1 MHDETPLTASA
12 RWLEGYQV
20 VVRAGKHSWVADEPE
35 RLGGD
40 GLGANPFE
48 QLLGA
53 LASCLT
59 ITVAHF
65 AGQAKVPLAGLW
77 AEVEGCWD
85 NSGEKPVYRVTA
97 ELKARGDLD
106 ERAVKRLER
115 YAERCPIH
123 GLLSRGAEIALR
135 VVRV

>member
-1 MHDETPLTASA
+1 MHDETPLHASA

-40 GLGANPFE
+40 GLGPNPFE
-48 QLLGA
+48 QMLGG

-65 AGQAKVPLAGLW
+65 AGQAGVPLAGLW
-77 AEVEGCWD
+77 AEVEGRWD
-85 NSGEKPVYRVTA
+85 KSGQKPRYRVAA

-106 ERAVKRLER
+106 GKAMERLER
-115 YAERCPIH
+115 YAGRCPIH
-123 GLLSRGAEIALR
+123 EILSRGADVTVSVSR
-135 VVRV
+135 V

>member
-1 MHDETPLTASA
+1 MNDEKPLSASA

-20 VVRAGKHSWVADEPE
+20 VVRAGTHSWVADEPE

-40 GLGANPFE
+40 GLGPNPFE

-53 LASCLT
+53 FASCLT

-77 AEVEGCWD
+77 AEVQGRWD
-85 NSGEKPVYRVTA
+85 KRGEKPRYKVAA

-106 ERAVKRLER
+106 EKAMKRLER

-123 GLLSRGAEIALR
+123 GILSQGAD
-135 VVRV
+135 VSVSVSKV

>member
-1 MHDETPLTASA
+1 MHDETPLVASA

-40 GLGANPFE
+40 GLGPNPFE
-48 QLLGA
+48 QMLGS

-65 AGQAKVPLAGLW
+65 AGRGKMPLAGLW
-77 AEVEGCWD
+77 AEVEGHWD
-85 NSGEKPVYRVTA
+85 KSGEKPRYFIKA
-97 ELKARGDLD
+97 QIKARGDFD
-106 ERAVKRLER
+106 EKAMKRLER

-123 GLLSRGAEIALR
+123 GLLSPGAEIAVR
-135 VVRV
+135 VVKV